1 MNSSL
6 WNKAGPQQGW
16 LGSPLK
22 RSLTVRA
29 SLSTALCPH
38 SIWLG
43 LRDGQQPEP
52 YFPRSS
58 LSIEV
63 GSKKVQ
69 GLLCLFRILKLDQD
83 IFHLRPLSNSVR
95 CQKSWKWSPKRREFE
110 TWSASS
116 DDHALG
122 ASCCSE
128 PGAGPSTLW
137 GFCHHSPGRE
147 AWLLSRLLDQT
158 RFQTAFLDGP
168 AGKESACNEG
178 DPRDAG

>member
-1 MNSSL
+1 M
-6 WNKAGPQQGW
+6 
-16 LGSPLK
+16 
-22 RSLTVRA
+22 
-29 SLSTALCPH
+29 
-38 SIWLG
+38 
-43 LRDGQQPEP
+43 
-52 YFPRSS
+52 
-58 LSIEV
+58 
-63 GSKKVQ
+63 
-69 GLLCLFRILKLDQD
+69 LCLFRILKLDQD

-168 AGKESACNEG
+168 AGKESACNAGDTEDVDSISELGRSPGVGNGSPVQYSCLENSIPWIEG
-178 DPRDAG
+178 PDRLQSKGSQ